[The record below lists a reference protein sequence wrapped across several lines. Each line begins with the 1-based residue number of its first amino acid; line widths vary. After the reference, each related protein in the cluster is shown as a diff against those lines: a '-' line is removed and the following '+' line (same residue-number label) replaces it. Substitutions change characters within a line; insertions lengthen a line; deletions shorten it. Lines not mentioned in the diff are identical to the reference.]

1 MTNNE
6 IRTET
11 ETRTDEAV
19 PSITEEGHG
28 GDVIV
33 RTSKGNKTAKAG
45 GKFAEEIMRIAR
57 DSGLKNFRVFVEGT
71 GEISR
76 SNAPD
81 SIAPGMQIRLEPFD
95 VAAIWKC

>member
-1 MTNNE
+1 MTDE
-6 IRTET
+6 TRTET
-11 ETRTDEAV
+11 ETRTTEA
-19 PSITEEGHG
+19 PSITEEGSG

-33 RTSKGNKTAKAG
+33 RTSKGNKTAKTG

-57 DSGLKNFRVFVEGT
+57 ESGLKNFRVFVEGT

-81 SIAPGMQIRLEPFD
+81 SISSGMQIRLEPFD
-95 VAAIWKC
+95 VAATWKC